1 MNKYIV
7 DNQVYNVEPEYEE
20 LFSQEYPN
28 AQKLEEKEDQA
39 KSTVMG
45 AFYDSKLPS
54 SIKTGMTIV
63 NVLKALPQIATV
75 AHERKQLGQLMKN
88 RIDNVPE
95 TLQSAILSSQAVAK
109 DLFGSYN
116 WAGSKRQEILDAS
129 IKYKQLQFDPLDE
142 QLIAFNSKIDEFTA
156 FMKAMT
162 IDEDNADKLQK
173 IMIGITKVL
182 QTRQTLIDAIER
194 RGERQKIAGD
204 KGLSFLEEKKENKV
218 II

>member
-1 MNKYIV
+1 MYLINLDKEGHIV
-7 DNQVYNVEPEYEE
+7 KNDDGVTGVPE
-20 LFSQEYPN
+20 F
-28 AQKLEEKEDQA
+28 
-39 KSTVMG
+39 
-45 AFYDSKLPS
+45 
-54 SIKTGMTIV
+54 IK
-63 NVLKALPQIATV
+63 VLKANKLGSSALKWV
-75 AHERKQLGQLMKN
+75 ALVYDYDSPYRHLTEKDRKK
-88 RIDNVPE
+88 
-95 TLQSAILSSQAVAK
+95 AVAK

-129 IKYKQLQFDPLDE
+129 LKYKQLQFDPLDE

-204 KGLSFLEEKKENKV
+204 KGLSFLEEKKENK
-218 II
+218 III